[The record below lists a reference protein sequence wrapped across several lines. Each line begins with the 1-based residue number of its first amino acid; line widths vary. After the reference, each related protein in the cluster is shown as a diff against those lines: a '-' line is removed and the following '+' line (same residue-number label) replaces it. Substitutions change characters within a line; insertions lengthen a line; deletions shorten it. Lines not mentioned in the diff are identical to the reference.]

1 MQEVS
6 AIKQRWDMVTLLFL
20 AIFLMVFV
28 LCHPM
33 VAASLGQKALILA
46 AKNVVPSLFVYAV
59 GAKLL
64 VGANISGLLCRLP
77 TGALRR
83 FLGVSEA
90 GLAAVLVG
98 LFAGFPV
105 GASMLAAFVKRGE
118 MERAEAEALM
128 PFCNGASASFVIGT
142 VGGVYFHSV
151 RIGVLLLVSQI
162 MATLCALILTAKKR
176 RAFLPIRAPISA
188 ENAPFFSVFSGAVS
202 EGASAMVSVTGFIV
216 FFSVLS
222 GAVSYLVM
230 GEGTLFSAVIASVL
244 EISGGLSALSA
255 LTLEERWRV
264 TLSAFFL
271 GLGGFSVMM
280 QAADRAD
287 AAGISMRCY
296 PMGKLLCACL
306 GAALAFFLR

>member
-1 MQEVS
+1 MQEVR
-6 AIKQRWDMVTLLFL
+6 AIKQRRDAVVLLFL
-20 AIFLMVFV
+20 TAFLMIFA
-28 LCHPM
+28 LCRPM

-64 VGANISGLLCRLP
+64 VGANIATLLCRLP
-77 TGALRR
+77 THGMRR
-83 FLGVSEA
+83 LFGVSEA
-90 GLAAVLVG
+90 GLAAILVG
-98 LFAGFPV
+98 LFAGFPI

-118 MERAEAEALM
+118 MERTEAEALM

-151 RIGVLLLVSQI
+151 RIGVLLLISQI
-162 MATLCALILTAKKR
+162 TATICTLILTAKKR

-188 ENAPFFSVFSGAVS
+188 ENAPFFSVFSGAVR

-244 EISGGLSALSA
+244 EISGGLSVLSA
-255 LTLEERWRV
+255 LSLEERWRV
-264 TLSAFFL
+264 ALSAFFL

-287 AAGISMRCY
+287 AAGISMRSY
-296 PMGKLLCACL
+296 PAGKLLCALL
-306 GAALAFFLR
+306 GAVIAFLGG

>member
-1 MQEVS
+1 MQEVR
-6 AIKQRWDMVTLLFL
+6 AIKQRRDAVVLLFL
-20 AIFLMVFV
+20 TAFLMIFA
-28 LCHPM
+28 LCRPM

-64 VGANISGLLCRLP
+64 VGANIAALLCRLP
-77 TGALRR
+77 THGMRR
-83 FLGVSEA
+83 LFGISEA

-98 LFAGFPV
+98 LFAGFPI

-118 MERAEAEALM
+118 MERAEAEVLM

-162 MATLCALILTAKKR
+162 MATLCVLILTAKKR
-176 RAFLPIRAPISA
+176 RAFLPIRAPLSA
-188 ENAPFFSVFSGAVS
+188 EDAPFFSVFSRAIG

-222 GAVSYLVM
+222 GAVSYLLG
-230 GEGTLFSAVIASVL
+230 GEGTFFSAVTASVL
-244 EISGGLSALSA
+244 EISGGLSAVSSLD
-255 LTLEERWRV
+255 TGERLRV

-287 AAGISMRCY
+287 AAGISMSFY
-296 PMGKLLCACL
+296 PVGKLLCACL
-306 GAALAFFLR
+306 SAVLAFFLR

>member
-1 MQEVS
+1 MQEVR
-6 AIKQRWDMVTLLFL
+6 AIKQRWDTLSLIFL
-20 AIFLMVFV
+20 AVFLMIFA
-28 LCHPM
+28 LCRPM
-33 VAASLGQKALILA
+33 VAVSLGQKALILA

-64 VGANISGLLCRLP
+64 VGANVSALFCRLP
-77 TGALRR
+77 TYGLRR
-83 FLGVSEA
+83 LLGVSEA
-90 GLAAVLVG
+90 GLAAAAVG
-98 LFAGFPV
+98 LFAGFPI

-142 VGGVYFHSV
+142 VGGIYFHSV
-151 RIGVLLLVSQI
+151 RIGVLLFISQ
-162 MATLCALILTAKKR
+162 MLSTLFALMLTAKKR
-176 RAFLPIRAPISA
+176 RVYLPIHTPLSVEKAS
-188 ENAPFFSVFSGAVS
+188 FFSVFSHAVG

-222 GAVSYLVM
+222 GAVSYLLR

-244 EISGGLSALSA
+244 EISGGLFALSA
-255 LTLEERWRV
+255 LDIGARLRV
-264 TLSAFFL
+264 ALCAFFL

-287 AAGISMRCY
+287 TAGISMRSY
-296 PMGKLLCACL
+296 PTGKLFCASFGAMIAFVL
-306 GAALAFFLR
+306 G

>member
-1 MQEVS
+1 MQEVR
-6 AIKQRWDMVTLLFL
+6 AIKQRWDTLTLIFL
-20 AIFLMVFV
+20 AVFLMIFA
-28 LCHPM
+28 LCRPM
-33 VAASLGQKALILA
+33 VAVSLGQKALILA

-64 VGANISGLLCRLP
+64 VGANVSALFCRLP
-77 TGALRR
+77 MYGIRR
-83 FLGVSEA
+83 LLGVSEA
-90 GLAAVLVG
+90 GLAAAAVG
-98 LFAGFPV
+98 LFAGFPI

-142 VGGVYFHSV
+142 VGGVYFRSI
-151 RIGVLLLVSQI
+151 RLGALLLVSQ
-162 MATLCALILTAKKR
+162 MVSTLLALMLTAKKR
-176 RAFLPIRAPISA
+176 RACLPIHAPLSA
-188 ENAPFFSVFSGAVS
+188 EETSFFSVFSHAVG

-222 GAVSYLVM
+222 GAVSYLFG

-244 EISGGLSALSA
+244 EISGGLSALCSLDIGERMRA
-255 LTLEERWRV
+255 TLC
-264 TLSAFFL
+264 SFFL

-287 AAGISMRCY
+287 TAGISMRAY
-296 PMGKLLCACL
+296 LFGKVLCASL
-306 GAALAFFLR
+306 GAVIAFLFG